1 MVVAT
6 KVHDLI
12 AFRLIF
18 GAPNVFKLFRAFNAL
33 CHVPEECQNNPLVIH
48 MNRNSCVKNFERV
61 FGHDNEEVAIRFNEL
76 FVEPEGLPKM
86 YNVDIFRFYHVMS
99 TIFAQREG
107 DKSDITFIRIA
118 FRFLDYDNNGSIGS
132 VDILNL
138 KKSFDQKEID

>member
-18 GAPNVFKLFRAFNAL
+18 GAPNFFKLFRAFYAL

-86 YNVDIFRFYHVMS
+86 YNVDILV
-99 TIFAQREG
+99 
-107 DKSDITFIRIA
+107 SDETYLLVA
-118 FRFLDYDNNGSIGS
+118 NVVGGSAGLLAYLYLRAK
-132 VDILNL
+132 V
-138 KKSFDQKEID
+138 FGQQKVE